1 MKNFIKILLFVL
13 LLPLLFSCDDIEKIT
28 PTQVSLEI
36 TFNGVIITEEN
47 PSFYTLNLD
56 EVGNQD
62 GIFSLYATAL
72 NVFGEKEP
80 IEKEHPSVN
89 NFTFTCQEDDT
100 FPFFEQGEKGRR
112 ISFNVKDCLPGT
124 YTITAKSKN
133 TEYPVSKSYIFNFT
147 SSLERLEVKYEI
159 FSEFQTD
166 NLNQDAIQGVFGSF
180 KKRATLPS
188 NTQYSFEVIDTKNEV
203 PITTLAV
210 FSSNDSVISFIYE
223 NSNKGYFLIKG
234 KEGEKATLTFQ
245 LPSRKNIKLQV
256 EITLSDESISSL
268 DKNEDDK
275 GKQEDVLSFTAN
287 TQEESEKYYTYTLKT
302 HTHQLVN
309 FEPVFSL
316 DAEIW
321 DEEAELDFLDMQS
334 RNKVYTPTPN
344 PNPSWYSKTILTYTR
359 DNINKIKVEVDGEER
374 KVKIY
379 PLANT
384 TSLDGSYNQ
393 HFYLYWKW
401 KDENNVIYRGKYRIM
416 VGGILEGIS
425 LYKQKGGTKENI
437 TQKDIELNTGDDSS
451 FDVLVQYNPS
461 TIKDD
466 NNKVIMYLAKDLT
479 LKTYKLNGKTL
490 SLPTPIDKSTAVG
503 KTIDLQ
509 SAIENNTSYIL
520 VDERNNDVPISY
532 YAELDMKNGQNTVWT
547 KYNGTGEKCFIIAL
561 DYLSGLWTYY
571 TIQQTSSTGHV
582 ILSCELPAPTTLK
595 LFKTTT
601 IPTRSFYSL
610 SSKDKN
616 SYGQD
621 VEEQTSEK
629 INTGYNG
636 TEMQKYPN
644 TIQKNCPNSRTF
656 FLKVTEE
663 CIIDLETNF
672 EIEDIY
678 IDHSIDS
685 MQRLKI
691 ETGIKDNYSAKIYC
705 NSLYNVMNSDEQKDI
720 TDKGKLDKY
729 ISPAGGIEFNI
740 MLNKDIKIPITLFV
754 YKE

>member
-571 TIQQTSSTGHV
+571 TIQQTSSTDHV
-582 ILSCELPAPTTLK
+582 ILSCELHAPTTLK